1 VYTYSIFNEAHIIK
15 FSPTLPIPQLTQVG
29 CHLYFLDKFIDAHHS
44 FTQQNAE
51 NSSERKVFYNIY
63 LRERPFLDY
72 ISGINFQW
80 NIFLIQLLKGNIL
93 LGTLS
98 QGRQFYNHFWIED
111 TSGKTSGRNTILEIL
126 SQVWAF
132 LKLFLIRRYFW
143 KNFW

>member
-1 VYTYSIFNEAHIIK
+1 
-15 FSPTLPIPQLTQVG
+15 
-29 CHLYFLDKFIDAHHS
+29 
-44 FTQQNAE
+44 
-51 NSSERKVFYNIY
+51 
-63 LRERPFLDY
+63 
-72 ISGINFQW
+72 
-80 NIFLIQLLKGNIL
+80 

-143 KNFW
+143 NYFWKEYTVRNSVRDDSAIFFWIEDISETIFKRN